1 MIKKVFII
9 SDEVQHWNFV
19 PDGDHKNI
27 YQELWGFESLKKI
40 LDVVKKSTQKK
51 DPAFDWVVNGLQT
64 GSVVESDVNP
74 CNKSF
79 NHAFATWKP
88 YKEGPKNVWRIS
100 EMNQIGERE
109 QQPVLGDCRDEL
121 KSSDLVILQDWGLD
135 IRGLNDPGTIKEL
148 ENKWAIYRSYPPDFE
163 GPLWEKLNQVIGAKS
178 ILLLRVNALRQFNIS
193 ISKGLSW
200 EQSLEDLLNE
210 IYFRRNIS
218 LHLLRTA
225 EYVVL
230 DFGCT
235 ATLLLYNDPQD
246 PPALPKIQF
255 FFDPEGVEH
264 YWEDSHPG
272 YLPGNMDLLAA
283 LISKEVLSSSEGNEI
298 NMARAVRAHLLCW
311 REIMLAGAD
320 QKSPTINLEVLSSN
334 LEKIYSGESY
344 MEFQPVKLNYEMFQ
358 DLFKPGSRDRRKDWS
373 LLSLTQWDYYSLA
386 RKIALE
392 GPETALKGWN
402 IPIARY
408 KHLIT
413 VDRKEME
420 FLHYLKTL
428 ITEYLSQRNNQPL
441 SIAVFGSP
449 GSGKS
454 FAIKQLARALDMP
467 DQDIEEVTFNLS
479 QFNEDDPAALY
490 QAFHVVRDISLSGSI
505 PLVFWDEFDSKNLT
519 WLRYFLAPMQDGEF
533 QEGQLTHS
541 IGKSI
546 FVFAGG
552 TCHCME
558 QFEETA
564 QDKKADKGPDFLSR
578 LKAYVNVLGPNPIL
592 PYALEKENETETEEN
607 LPVVDEINIERN
619 IDPEYIIRRALLINS
634 LLSMGYKQLF
644 KNKVLQIDDG
654 VLNALLK
661 IPKFKHG
668 TRSME
673 TIFKTSQL
681 TGKRKFNRSDLP
693 PISQIDLHV
702 DGEEFFELMA
712 EDTKFYPGGNAFY
725 HLVNEV
731 VFSEKIVERLAVGVH
746 AMYDLIFSINQDR
759 DPFTITQEEFLKHYD
774 QMKKLPES
782 LLQDEVSQNH
792 HNASSIPEKLAAA
805 GLAVVPLSANHPE
818 AEFSRE
824 ELEKVSRMEHIRW
837 TRHHI
842 DAGWKFN
849 VDRKKPLKLHNALVA
864 WDDEE
869 RENAPSVYGKS
880 YASRMGTEEG
890 QVLSEHYRDLDRLIS
905 MAIPWLLES
914 AGYKMVRL

>member
-1 MIKKVFII
+1 MEKKVFVI

-19 PDGDHKNI
+19 PAGDHKNV
-27 YQELWGFESLKKI
+27 YSELWGYESLKKI
-40 LDVVKKSTQKK
+40 LDVVNNSARQE
-51 DPAFDWVVNGLQT
+51 DPFFSLIIDGLQNGT
-64 GSVVESDVNP
+64 VLDNEASP
-74 CNKSF
+74 CDKTF
-79 NHAFATWKP
+79 NHAFATWKQF
-88 YKEGPKNVWRIS
+88 KDGFNKVWRIS
-100 EMNQIGERE
+100 EIYQIGERE
-109 QQPVLGDCRDEL
+109 QQPVLGECREDIR
-121 KSSDLVILQDWGLD
+121 SSDLVIVQDWGLD
-135 IRGLNDPGTIKEL
+135 IRRLDDSETIQEL
-148 ENKWAIYRSYPPDFE
+148 GNRWVIYRSFPPVFE
-163 GPLWEKLNQVIGAKS
+163 GPLWEKLNRVIGAKS
-178 ILLLRVNALRQFNIS
+178 VLMLSVNALRQFNIS

-200 EQSLEDLLNE
+200 EQTLEDLIRE
-210 IYFRRNIS
+210 IYSRRNIS

-230 DFGCT
+230 DFGST
-235 ATLLLYNDPQD
+235 ASLLLHNNPQD
-246 PPALPKIQF
+246 PAALPEIHF
-255 FFDPEGVEH
+255 FFDPVGVEG
-264 YWEDSHPG
+264 YWEDAHPG

-283 LISKEVLSSSEGNEI
+283 LITHEILSSAEGGQI
-298 NMARAVRAHLLCW
+298 NLKRAVRAHLIAW
-311 REIMLAGAD
+311 REVVLTGGK
-320 QKSPTINLEVLSSN
+320 QENPTINLQVISSQ
-334 LEKIYSGESY
+334 LEKIYHGESVK
-344 MEFQPVKLNYEMFQ
+344 EFQPVKLDYAMFREIFETRNG
-358 DLFKPGSRDRRKDWS
+358 DKRKDWS

-392 GPETALKGWN
+392 GPQKALKGWN

-467 DQDIEEVTFNLS
+467 DQEIEEVTFNLS

-490 QAFHVVRDISLSGSI
+490 QAFHVVRDITLSGKI
-505 PLVFWDEFDSKNLT
+505 PLVFWDEFDSKNLA

-533 QEGQLTHS
+533 QEGQLIHS

-558 QFEETA
+558 QFEEIA
-564 QDKKADKGPDFLSR
+564 QNKKAEKGPDFLSR
-578 LKAYVNVLGPNPIL
+578 LKAYVNILGPNPIL
-592 PYALEKENETETEEN
+592 PYALKKKNNFGEA
-607 LPVVDEINIERN
+607 LSGLDELNYERN

-634 LLSMGYKQLF
+634 LLFVGYGHLF
-644 KNKVLQIDDG
+644 KDGILQIDDG

-661 IPKFKHG
+661 IPRFKHG

-693 PISQIDLHV
+693 PVSQINLHV

-712 EDTKFYPGGNAFY
+712 EKNGFYPGGKAFY

-731 VFSEKIVERLAVGVH
+731 VFEEKVVEKMAVGVN
-746 AMYDLIFSINQDR
+746 AMYDLIFSIKR
-759 DPFTITQEEFLKHYD
+759 DPFTITREEFLQQYE
-774 QMKKLPES
+774 QLNSLPES
-782 LLQDEVSQNH
+782 LLQDEISQNH
-792 HNASSIPEKLAAA
+792 HSASSIPEKLAAA
-805 GLAVVPLSANHPE
+805 GLAVVPISANIPE
-818 AEFSRE
+818 VEFTKD
-824 ELEKVSRMEHIRW
+824 ELEKVSRLEHIRW

-842 DAGWKFN
+842 DAGWSFDAVKQ
-849 VDRKKPLKLHNALVA
+849 KPLKLHDALVA
-864 WDDEE
+864 WDEEE
-869 RENAPSVYGKS
+869 RVKVAGLYGKS
-880 YASRMGTEEG
+880 YAARMGTEKG
-890 QVLSEHYRDLDRLIS
+890 KVLSEHYRNLDRLIS

-914 AGYKMVRL
+914 AGYKMIRLKK